1 MTMDA
6 KNIATVLVWLPLA
19 ATAQRPTAL
28 TTDLLE
34 HTDRVYVGGLPS
46 TIDLADTGNAIEPWQ
61 CAAIRST
68 RPWLGWVVNSNAPNT
83 MQTAYRVL
91 VATKRELLHEGEADM
106 WDSGE
111 VKSGNSSG
119 VVYGGKQLEP
129 SAVYYW
135 AVQTRDNHGTVSG
148 YSDPKAFRTAAALD
162 GGTARCPLEKTE
174 RQPVSV
180 RHLQP
185 QTVLADFGTDAF
197 GQLKLTVSTANTD
210 DTLTLHLG
218 EQLTPDGVNRRPEG
232 SQRYAMYRL
241 PLLRGTH
248 TYYIKPRKDRR
259 NTAPRLNESGVDP
272 ILMPGHIGEVFPFR
286 YCEVQLG
293 GASLADGGIVRAEA
307 HCPFDESASSF
318 TSSDSVLNTVW
329 QLCKRTVEATSFCGT
344 YVDGDRER
352 IPYEADAIINQLS
365 HYAVDRDFAMARHS
379 VKHLIY
385 NPTWPTEWILQSGLM
400 AWNDYM
406 YTGDTRLLAEVYD
419 DLKDKTLMA
428 LRDDNGLI
436 STRTGKV
443 TRQVLD
449 AIHFKGKQLRDIVD
463 WPQSGAEGIEKE
475 NGGETDGFV
484 FTDYNTVVNAYHCE
498 ALRLLSLTAAALGK
512 RGDADHY
519 AKEAEQARQNVNR
532 LLIDSG
538 TRLYT
543 DGVDTRHSSLH
554 SNMFALCFGLVP
566 QGNRSAVVDFIKSR
580 KMACSVYGSQF
591 LLDALYDAG
600 EADYALSLL
609 NSTARRSWYNMTRI
623 GSTITT
629 EAWDNVY
636 KPNQD
641 WNHPWGAAPANV
653 IVRKL
658 MGVEPLEPGFSKI
671 RIKPQPGS
679 LQSASLT
686 VPTIKGTVSVA
697 FCNRADES
705 FSLDVT
711 IPANTTAEVWLPRL
725 ARHIY
730 VDGKKQSAVAV
741 GGFLK
746 TTMGSGKHRLQVGK
760 QQ

>member
-1 MTMDA
+1 MPMNA
-6 KNIATVLVWLPLA
+6 KTIALSLVWFPFMALA
-19 ATAQRPTAL
+19 QTPTCL

-34 HTDRVYVGGLPS
+34 HTDRVYIGGLPS
-46 TIDLADTGNAIEPWQ
+46 TISLGDTRSVIEPWQ
-61 CAAIRST
+61 SAAIHNAK
-68 RPWLGWVVNSNAPNT
+68 PGLGWVVNSSIPNT
-83 MQTAYRVL
+83 IQTAYRVL
-91 VATKRELLHEGEADM
+91 VATKRELLAEGKADM

-111 VKSGNSSG
+111 VKSSNSSA
-119 VVYGGKQLEP
+119 VVYTGKPLKP
-129 SAVYYW
+129 STVYYW
-135 AVQTRDNHGTVSG
+135 TVQTRDNHGTL
-148 YSDPKAFRTAAALD
+148 SDFSAPKAFRTAATLD
-162 GGTARCPLEKTE
+162 GETARYPLEKTE
-174 RQPVSV
+174 LQPVCV
-180 RHLQP
+180 RLLQP

-197 GQLKLTVSTANTD
+197 GQLKLTVSTANPN
-210 DTLTLHLG
+210 DTITVHLG
-218 EQLTPDGVNRRPEG
+218 EQLANGRVNRHPEG

-248 TYYIKPRKDRR
+248 TYYIKPRKDKR
-259 NTAPRLNESGVDP
+259 NTTPRQNESGVDP
-272 ILMPGHIGEVFPFR
+272 ILMPDYIGEVFPFR

-293 GASLADGGIVRAEA
+293 GATLADDGIIRAEV
-307 HCPFDESASSF
+307 HYPFDRFASSF
-318 TSSDSVLNTVW
+318 SSSDTVLNAVW

-385 NPTWPTEWILQSGLM
+385 NPTWPTEWILQSGIM

-406 YTGDTRLLAEVYD
+406 YTGDTRLLASVYE
-419 DLKDKTLMA
+419 DLKAKTLIA

-436 STRTGKV
+436 STRTGKA
-443 TRQVLD
+443 TKEVLNT
-449 AIHFKGKQLRDIVD
+449 IHFKGKRLRDIVD
-463 WPQSGAEGIEKE
+463 WPQTGAEGIEKE

-498 ALRLLSLTAAALGK
+498 ALRLLSLTAAALDK
-512 RGDADHY
+512 RNEAALY
-519 AKEAEQARQNVNR
+519 AKESERARQSINR
-532 LLIDSG
+532 LLLNDS
-538 TRLYT
+538 TRLYV
-543 DGVDTRHSSLH
+543 DGVGTKHSSLH

-566 QGNRSAVVDFIKSR
+566 QGNRQAVVDFIKSR

-609 NSTARRSWYNMTRI
+609 TSTARRSWYNMTRI

-658 MGVEPLEPGFSKI
+658 MGVEPIEPGFSKI

-686 VPTIKGTVSVA
+686 VPTIKGAVSVA
-697 FCNRADES
+697 FDNREGAS
-705 FSLDVT
+705 FLLDIT
-711 IPANTTAEVWLPRL
+711 IPANTTAEVWLPKLSR
-725 ARHIY
+725 RIS
-730 VDGKKQSAVAV
+730 VDGKMQSATVS

-746 TTMGSGKHRLQVGK
+746 TTVGSGHHRLQVGK
-760 QQ
+760 

>member
-1 MTMDA
+1 MPMNA
-6 KNIATVLVWLPLA
+6 KTIALSLVWFPFMALA
-19 ATAQRPTAL
+19 QTPTCL

-34 HTDRVYVGGLPS
+34 HTDRVYIGGLPS
-46 TIDLADTGNAIEPWQ
+46 TISLGDTRSVIEPWQ
-61 CAAIRST
+61 SAAIRSVN
-68 RPWLGWVVNSNAPNT
+68 PWLGWVVNSSIPNT
-83 MQTAYRVL
+83 IQTAYRVL
-91 VATKRELLHEGEADM
+91 VATKRELLAEGKADM

-111 VKSGNSSG
+111 VKSSNSSA
-119 VVYGGKQLEP
+119 VVYTGKPLKP
-129 SAVYYW
+129 STVYYW
-135 AVQTRDNHGTVSG
+135 TVQTRDNHGTL
-148 YSDPKAFRTAAALD
+148 SDFSAPKAFRTAATLD
-162 GGTARCPLEKTE
+162 GETARYPLEKTE
-174 RQPVSV
+174 LQPVCV
-180 RHLQP
+180 RLLQP

-197 GQLKLTVSTANTD
+197 GQLKLTVSTANPN
-210 DTLTLHLG
+210 DTITVHLG
-218 EQLTPDGVNRRPEG
+218 EQLANGRVNRHPEG

-248 TYYIKPRKDRR
+248 TYYIKPRKDKR
-259 NTAPRLNESGVDP
+259 NTTPRQNESGVDP
-272 ILMPGHIGEVFPFR
+272 ILMPDYIGEVFPFR

-293 GASLADGGIVRAEA
+293 GATLADDGIIRAEV
-307 HCPFDESASSF
+307 HYPFDRFASSF
-318 TSSDSVLNTVW
+318 SSSDTVLNAVW
-329 QLCKRTVEATSFCGT
+329 QLCKRTVEATSFCGI

-379 VKHLIY
+379 VKHLIH
-385 NPTWPTEWILQSGLM
+385 NPTWPTEWILQSGIM

-406 YTGDTRLLAEVYD
+406 YTGDTRLLAAVYD
-419 DLKDKTLMA
+419 DLKAKTLIA

-436 STRTGKV
+436 STRTGKA
-443 TRQVLD
+443 TQQVLD
-449 AIHFKGKQLRDIVD
+449 AIHFKGKRLRDIVD
-463 WPQSGAEGIEKE
+463 WPQTGAEGIEKE

-498 ALRLLSLTAAALGK
+498 ALRLLSLTAAALDK
-512 RGDADHY
+512 RNEAALY
-519 AKEAEQARQNVNR
+519 AKESERARQSINR
-532 LLIDSG
+532 LLLNDS
-538 TRLYT
+538 TRLYV
-543 DGVDTRHSSLH
+543 DGVGTKHSSLH

-566 QGNRSAVVDFIKSR
+566 QGNRQAVVDFIKSR

-609 NSTARRSWYNMTRI
+609 TSTARRSWYNMTRI

-658 MGVEPLEPGFSKI
+658 MGVEPIEPGFSKI

-686 VPTIKGTVSVA
+686 VPTIKGAVSVA
-697 FCNRADES
+697 FDNMVGES
-705 FSLDVT
+705 FLLDIT
-711 IPANTTAEVWLPRL
+711 IPANTTAEVWLPKLSR
-725 ARHIY
+725 RIS
-730 VDGKKQSAVAV
+730 VDGKMQSATAS

-746 TTMGSGKHRLQVGK
+746 TTVGSGLHRLQVGK
-760 QQ
+760 

>member
-1 MTMDA
+1 MMTT
-6 KNIATVLVWLPLA
+6 KTIAVAFVWLPFA
-19 ATAQRPTAL
+19 AIAQKPTNL

-46 TIDLADTGNAIEPWQ
+46 TIGLADTGLAIEPWQ
-61 CAAIRST
+61 CAAIRSAL
-68 RPWLGWVVNSNAPNT
+68 PWLGWVVNGSVPNT
-83 MQTAYRVL
+83 VQTAYRVL
-91 VATKRELLHEGEADM
+91 VATKRELLTEGKADM

-119 VVYGGKQLEP
+119 VVYAGKPLKA
-129 SAVYYW
+129 STVYYW
-135 AVQTRDNHGTVSG
+135 AVQTRDNHGSLSG
-148 YSDPKAFRTAAALD
+148 YSDPKAFRTAAVLD
-162 GGTARCPLEKTE
+162 GETARYPLEKTE
-174 RQPVSV
+174 KQPMGMS
-180 RHLQP
+180 RLQP
-185 QTVLADFGTDAF
+185 QTVLADFGYDAF
-197 GQLKLTVSTANTD
+197 GQLKLTVSTEKAA
-210 DTLTLHLG
+210 DTLTIHLG
-218 EQLTPDGVNRRPEG
+218 EQLADGRVNRRPEG
-232 SQRYAMYRL
+232 SQRYAVFRL

-248 TYYIKPRKDRR
+248 TYYVKPRKDKR
-259 NTAPRLNESGVDP
+259 NTASRQNESGVDP
-272 ILMPGHIGEVFPFR
+272 ILMPEYIGEVFPFR

-293 GASLADGGIVRAEA
+293 GATLADGGMVRAEV
-307 HCPFDESASSF
+307 HYPFDRFASSF
-318 TSSDSVLNTVW
+318 SSSDSVLNAVW

-385 NPTWPTEWILQSGLM
+385 NPTWPTEWILQSGIM

-406 YTGDTRLLAEVYD
+406 YTGDTRLLASVYE
-419 DLKDKTLMA
+419 DLKAKTLMA
-428 LRDDNGLI
+428 LRNDNGLI
-436 STRTGKV
+436 STRTGKA
-443 TRQVLD
+443 TQQVLD
-449 AIHFKGKQLRDIVD
+449 AVYFKGKRLRDIVD

-512 RGDADHY
+512 QAEADLY
-519 AKEAEQARQNVNR
+519 AKEARKATESVNR
-532 LLIDSG
+532 LLVDG
-538 TRLYT
+538 NTRLYT
-543 DGVDTRHSSLH
+543 DGIGTRHSSLH

-566 QGNRSAVVDFIKSR
+566 QDNRQAVVDFIKSR

-600 EADYALSLL
+600 DADYALSLL

-641 WNHPWGAAPANV
+641 WNHPWGAAPTNV

-658 MGVEPLEPGFSKI
+658 MGVEPLEPGFSKM

-679 LQSASLT
+679 LRSASLT
-686 VPTIKGTVSVA
+686 VPTIKGTVSVT
-697 FCNRADES
+697 FDNRVGEN
-705 FSLDVT
+705 FTLDVD
-711 IPANTTAEVWLPRL
+711 IPANTTAEVWLPKL
-725 ARHIY
+725 AKRIS
-730 VDGKKQSAVAV
+730 VDGKMRSATAV
-741 GGFLK
+741 GGFVK
-746 TTMGSGKHRLQVGK
+746 TTIGSGKHRIAVGK
-760 QQ
+760 GK

>member
-1 MTMDA
+1 MNA
-6 KNIATVLVWLPLA
+6 KTIAVALVWLPLA
-19 ATAQRPTAL
+19 ALAQVPTCL

-46 TIDLADTGNAIEPWQ
+46 TIGLADTGNAIEPWQ
-61 CAAIRST
+61 SAAIRSAN
-68 RPWLGWVVNSNAPNT
+68 PWLGWVMNSTVPNT
-83 MQTAYRVL
+83 IQTAYRVL
-91 VATKRELLHEGEADM
+91 VATKRELLHADKADM

-111 VKSGNSSG
+111 VKSGNSSA
-119 VVYGGKQLEP
+119 VVYAGKPLKP
-129 SAVYYW
+129 STVYYW
-135 AVQTRDNHGTVSG
+135 TVQTRDNHGTLSG
-148 YSDPKAFRTAAALD
+148 FSAPKAFRTAAVLD
-162 GGTARCPLEKTE
+162 GGTARYPLEKTE
-174 RQPVSV
+174 LRPVSV
-180 RHLQP
+180 RVLQP

-197 GQLKLTVSTANTD
+197 GQLKLTVSTTNTA
-210 DTLTLHLG
+210 DTLTVHLG
-218 EQLTPDGVNRRPEG
+218 EQLANGRVNRRPEG

-272 ILMPGHIGEVFPFR
+272 ILMPGYIGEVFPFR
-286 YCEVQLG
+286 YCEVQLAG
-293 GASLADGGIVRAEA
+293 GKLADGGIIRAEA
-307 HCPFDESASSF
+307 HYPFDRFASSF
-318 TSSDSVLNTVW
+318 SSSDTVLNAVW

-379 VKHLIY
+379 VKHLIH
-385 NPTWPTEWILQSGLM
+385 NPTWPTEWILQSGIM

-406 YTGDTRLLAEVYD
+406 YTGDTRLLASVYE
-419 DLKDKTLMA
+419 DLKAKTLIA

-436 STRTGKV
+436 STRTGKA
-443 TRQVLD
+443 TPQVFE

-463 WPQSGAEGIEKE
+463 WPQSGAEGVEKE

-512 RGDADHY
+512 RNEAELY
-519 AKEAEQARQNVNR
+519 AKEAGRARQSVNR
-532 LLIDSG
+532 LLIDGG

-543 DGVDTRHSSLH
+543 DGIGTKHSSLH
-554 SNMFALCFGLVP
+554 SNMFALCFGIVP
-566 QGNRSAVVDFIKSR
+566 DGNRRAVVDFIKSR

-609 NSTARRSWYNMTRI
+609 TSTARRSWFNMTRI

-658 MGVEPLEPGFSKI
+658 MGVEPMEPGFSKI

-679 LQSASLT
+679 LRAASLT
-686 VPTIKGTVSVA
+686 VPTIKGAVSVA
-697 FCNRADES
+697 FDNRVGES
-705 FSLDVT
+705 FALEVT
-711 IPANTTAEVWLPRL
+711 VPANTTAEVWLPGL
-725 ARHIY
+725 ARRIS
-730 VDGKKQSAVAV
+730 VDGKMQPATAA

-746 TTMGSGKHRLQVGK
+746 TTVGSGHHRLQVGK
-760 QQ
+760 